1 MTDDGLYFIK
11 VDSEARKLFNDDEIL
26 DSYIDRINRE
36 FRNLEQSMA
45 GRNLKFQ
52 PLSILLVGVESSQR
66 IVSVCVD

>member
-1 MTDDGLYFIK
+1 MTDDGSYFIK

-26 DSYIDRINRE
+26 DSYIDRINME
-36 FRNLEQSMA
+36 FRCLEQSMA

-66 IVSVCVD
+66 IVSVCVN